1 MLGAAVAALG
11 LLLEAFSVNAA
22 VAGCGLALSAGGISL
37 CWPLTMARLAPPP
50 DGPDPDG
57 PEPDRSAERDGS
69 TAVLVGAFTAAGY
82 LGWVIGPA
90 IVGTM
95 SDHVGLRAG
104 LLLLAGLAASA
115 ERDACCSPAKDRG
128 EIA

>member
-1 MLGAAVAALG
+1 MLASHHGP
-11 LLLEAFSVNAA
+11 
-22 VAGCGLALSAGGISL
+22 AGGTSDA
-37 CWPLTMARLAPPP
+37 TP
-50 DGPDPDG
+50 D
-57 PEPDRSAERDGS
+57 ERSVERDGA

-90 IVGTM
+90 VVGTM

-115 ERDACCSPAKDRG
+115 SATLAVVRQPTMTR
-128 EIA
+128 